1 MSRRWA
7 ANLILLIVVILVSI
21 LAWSISQKE
30 LEKSNL
36 FEISSFKLSDFNEIQ
51 IDFPSRVKT
60 HFKIEK
66 NSWRMLSPHNA
77 RADELYVYRILSL
90 LATKSR
96 EKLSANDLEKYG
108 LDKPRLKIT
117 FLNGSQKEV
126 FLFGSYNPVN
136 EEQYIRYGDNVYL
149 ISGGFSETA
158 SFVPQ
163 ELIDKNAIAAY
174 ENIKGFDFSRLESWQ
189 ASQLKLLFT
198 NGKWTAKGKG
208 VELIQADILDWL
220 SMTWQK
226 PTSDL
231 VEPYKMDPRVGYKSF
246 DILLDNK
253 KVTFFRIQESP
264 KLTLYRKDEGLLYY
278 FPGDLGFTMLSPHV
292 KLKDPN

>member
-117 FLNGSQKEV
+117 FLNDSQKEV

-136 EEQYIRYGDNVYL
+136 EEQYVKYGDNVYL

-292 KLKDPN
+292 KLKDSN

>member
-66 NSWRMLSPHNA
+66 NSWRMLSPHDA

-96 EKLSANDLEKYG
+96 EKLSTNDLEKYG

-117 FLNGSQKEV
+117 FLNNSQKEV

-220 SMTWQK
+220 SMTWKK

-264 KLTLYRKDEGLLYY
+264 KLTLY
-278 FPGDLGFTMLSPHV
+278 T
-292 KLKDPN
+292 

>member
-1 MSRRWA
+1 MNRRWA
-7 ANLILLIVVILVSI
+7 TNLILLIVVILVSI
-21 LAWSISQKE
+21 FSWSISQKE
-30 LEKSNL
+30 PETSNL
-36 FEISSFKLSDFNEIQ
+36 YEISSFKLADFNEIQ

-60 HFKIEK
+60 HFKLEK
-66 NSWRMLSPHNA
+66 NSWRILSPHKA

-96 EKLSANDLEKYG
+96 EKLSIKDLEKYG

-117 FLNGSQKEV
+117 FLNDNQKEI
-126 FLFGSYNPVN
+126 FLFGNYNPVN
-136 EEQYIRYGDNVYL
+136 EEQYVRYEDNVYL

-163 ELIDKNAIAAY
+163 ELIDKNAIADY
-174 ENIKGFDFSRLESWQ
+174 ENIKGFDFSRLENWQ
-189 ASQLKLLFT
+189 ASQLKLILN
-198 NGKWTAKGKG
+198 NGRWSAKGKD
-208 VELIQADILDWL
+208 VELVQADILDWL
-220 SMTWQK
+220 SMTWEK

-246 DILLDNK
+246 DIILDTK

-264 KLTLYRKDEGLLYY
+264 KLTLYREDEGLLYY
-278 FPGDLGFTMLSPHV
+278 FPGDLGFTMLNPHV
-292 KLKDPN
+292 KLKDSN

>member
-117 FLNGSQKEV
+117 FLNNSQKEV

-136 EEQYIRYGDNVYL
+136 EEQYVRYGDNVYL

>member
-66 NSWRMLSPHNA
+66 NAWRMLSPHNA

-117 FLNGSQKEV
+117 FLNNSQKEV

-136 EEQYIRYGDNVYL
+136 EEQYVRYGDNVYL

-220 SMTWQK
+220 SMTWKK

-292 KLKDPN
+292 KLKDSN

>member
-66 NSWRMLSPHNA
+66 NSWRMLSPHDA

-117 FLNGSQKEV
+117 FLNNSQKEV

-136 EEQYIRYGDNVYL
+136 EEQYVRYGDNVYL